1 MIHHVSLGVSDLRRS
16 GRFYDALLAPLG
28 WRRIAQAPEAIGY
41 GLLDSPVLVV
51 NQSRAASPGSG
62 HVCFAA
68 AGIPAV
74 RAAWEAGVAAGGRD
88 QGEPG
93 SRTHNRPSHYSAY
106 LSDPD
111 GHRLEVAVRAE

>member
-1 MIHHVSLGVSDLRRS
+1 MIHHVSVGVSDLARS
-16 GRFYDALLAPLG
+16 SRFYDALLAPLG
-28 WRRIAQAPEAIGY
+28 WRRVAQASEAIGY
-41 GLLDSPVLVV
+41 GLLDDPVFVV
-51 NQSRAASPGSG
+51 SEHRSASPGSG

-74 RAAWEAGVAAGGRD
+74 RAAWEAGVAAGGHD
-88 QGEPG
+88 EGSPG
-93 SRTHNRPSHYSAY
+93 TRPHYRPGHYSAH